1 MKCQIIGVLD
11 NGIQGLTSDVVKTI
25 QSANLVIGAT
35 RTLQLF
41 SASIKQAEKKDLTGH
56 LKDVPGWIAI
66 ALQMG
71 QKVVVLATGDPLC
84 HGIASFLYKRL
95 DKELLEIIPN
105 VSSLQLAFSRIGLP
119 WQDAKIVSVHNKDA
133 GEWKKG
139 AGLEHGLYGLLQA
152 IFNNDK
158 VAILTGPENTP
169 DRIARMMVVEKI
181 ANQFDMTVAENL
193 LLEDEK
199 IVQNKT
205 VEFMAKQ
212 VFNGNDIV
220 ILQRKQA
227 KQARTLFGL
236 QDSDFHQRKP
246 DKGLITKREV
256 RAVSLAMMQ
265 LKNNSI
271 VWDIGAGSG
280 AVGLEAARL
289 CYQGYV
295 YAIEKNSAD
304 FEIASKNAEQL
315 EVYNYHLIN
324 SKAPLGLDDWPSP
337 DAVFIGGTGGELAE
351 LIQLCLQRLTPDGWL
366 VMNFVTIENLSTAVE
381 SLKNYNARWNI
392 TQLQASRSQPILHMH
407 RMKSENPVW
416 VISAQRE
423 QHDG

>member
-41 SASIKQAEKKDLTGH
+41 SALIKQAEKKDLTGH

-66 ALQMG
+66 ALQME

-152 IFNNDK
+152 VFNNDK

-289 CYQGYV
+289 CNQGYV

-324 SKAPLGLDDWPSP
+324 SKAPLGLDDWPNP

-416 VISAQRE
+416 VISVQRE

>member
-11 NGIQGLTSDVVKTI
+11 NGIQGLTPDAVNTI

-41 SASIKQAEKKDLTGH
+41 SGSIKQAEKKDLTGH
-56 LKDVPGWIAI
+56 LKDVPGWIVI

-84 HGIASFLYKRL
+84 YGIASFLYKRL

-158 VAILTGPENTP
+158 LAILTGPENTP
-169 DRIARMMVVEKI
+169 DRIARMMIAEKI
-181 ANQFDMTVAENL
+181 ANQFDITVAENL

-199 IVQNKT
+199 IDQNKS
-205 VEFMAKQ
+205 VEFIAEQ

-220 ILQRKQA
+220 ILQRKQSR
-227 KQARTLFGL
+227 QARTLFGL

-304 FEIASKNAEQL
+304 FEIVSKNAEQL

-324 SKAPLGLDDWPSP
+324 SKAPLGLDDWPNP

-351 LIQLCLQRLTPDGWL
+351 LIQLCLQRLAPEGWL

-381 SLKNYNARWNI
+381 SLKKHNATWNI

-416 VISAQRE
+416 IISAQRE